1 MKYQGSYCA
10 LITPLKDD
18 KFDEILVL
26 ISFVFL
32 AGMRQA
38 DVQRDDVTLF
48 LLQITAQI
56 QLVSIADGNLVT

>member
-1 MKYQGSYCA
+1 M
-10 LITPLKDD
+10 IIDD

-56 QLVSIADGNLVT
+56 QLLSIADGNLIT

>member
-1 MKYQGSYCA
+1 M
-10 LITPLKDD
+10 IIDD

-38 DVQRDDVTLF
+38 AVQGDDVKLV

-56 QLVSIADGNLVT
+56 QLLSIADGNLITLPATHV